1 MAPVFFPVFLPAQG
15 GPAVL
20 GLGSLL
26 TGGLLPGLDPLGV
39 LQLQGLLGFGAD
51 GRGLELFSDLPLEP
65 FGVDPRPG
73 HGAGGKRRG
82 ERQVFP
88 MPLEKGIDLI
98 ILGLCP
104 KGNLADLVQAFLSR
118 S

>member
-51 GRGLELFSDLPLEP
+51 GRYFIVTKMFFKINDFYHSFS
-65 FGVDPRPG
+65 GS
-73 HGAGGKRRG
+73 
-82 ERQVFP
+82 FP
-88 MPLEKGIDLI
+88 S
-98 ILGLCP
+98 
-104 KGNLADLVQAFLSR
+104 F
-118 S
+118 

>member
-1 MAPVFFPVFLPAQG
+1 MGDVRQGIRQVPFLPAQG

-73 HGAGGKRRG
+73 HGAGGRG
-82 ERQVFP
+82 GENV
-88 MPLEKGIDLI
+88 
-98 ILGLCP
+98 
-104 KGNLADLVQAFLSR
+104 R
-118 S
+118 SFQCRWRKA

>member
-1 MAPVFFPVFLPAQG
+1 MAPVFFPVFLPVQG

-51 GRGLELFSDLPLEP
+51 GRGLELLSDLPLEP

-82 ERQVFP
+82 QGASEAA
-88 MPLEKGIDLI
+88 EKETEKNGGVLW
-98 ILGLCP
+98 
-104 KGNLADLVQAFLSR
+104 KR
-118 S
+118 ET